1 MNLDSFM
8 NSSGISRATS
18 LVRGSWSVWLG
29 ISLLVLAFVY
39 IWLVPFLRPR
49 GELLG
54 GYYRIKD
61 IYLGIPVGVAM
72 IVAFV
77 VLVTPRR
84 LRKAVSLRLIPVSI
98 ALLAAIFVSDAVYA
112 LGVMGAW
119 WSDFW
124 LDQAHISRKHS
135 VPDDELGF
143 VRKPGISWRGF
154 VPDVNR
160 MVEYRSDENGF
171 RNPPGIRRAEIA
183 FVGDSFTEAATV
195 EEADTF
201 VHRVGAAT
209 GRTVVNL
216 GRGAYGPQQE
226 LIVLQRYAL
235 AYHPQAI
242 VWQLF
247 EGNDLK
253 DAAIFAHWKKNPRAV
268 STSFTQRYLANS
280 LIRELTLDSPEV
292 KWFRPKAMLRY
303 NDGSLRPTEIRY
315 EYDPAEPVKSP
326 IAFEETKQAIEA
338 GYRLC
343 ESKGIKLLIVM
354 IPTMLRVVEPYII
367 FDRPQDRDRY
377 LPSPSMTENSGFSGA
392 LADFCRELGCAYVDS
407 YQELRRLTDEG
418 QRELYI
424 PADEH
429 LDIRGHEVIAQLVL
443 EWLRSDLVVSLKT
456 D

>member
-1 MNLDSFM
+1 M
-8 NSSGISRATS
+8 NSSAISRAAT
-18 LVRGSWSVWLG
+18 LVRGSWFLLLG
-29 ISLLVLAFVY
+29 VSLLALAFGY

-61 IYLGIPVGVAM
+61 IYLGIPVGIAT

-77 VLVTPRR
+77 ILMAPSR
-84 LRKAVSLRLIPVSI
+84 LRRAVSLRLVPVAI

-112 LGVMGAW
+112 VGVMGAW

-135 VPDDELGF
+135 APDDELGF
-143 VRKPGISWRGF
+143 VRKPWISWRGF
-154 VPDVNR
+154 APDVNR
-160 MVEYRSDENGF
+160 VVEYHSDENGF
-171 RNPPGIRRAEIA
+171 RNPPGIQRADIA

-195 EEADTF
+195 DEADTF

-209 GRTVVNL
+209 GKSVVNL

-235 AYHPQAI
+235 AYQPQAI

-253 DAAIFAHWKKNPRAV
+253 DAAIFARWKNNPRAV
-268 STSFTQRYLANS
+268 STSFTERYLANS
-280 LIRELTLDSPEV
+280 LIRELTLRGPEV
-292 KWFRPKAMLRY
+292 KWTRPKAMLRY
-303 NDGSLRPTEIRY
+303 HDGSLKPTEVRY
-315 EYDPAEPVKSP
+315 GYDPAEPVKSA
-326 IAFEETKQAIEA
+326 IAFEETKKAIEA

-343 ESKGIKLLIVM
+343 ESKGIKLVIVM
-354 IPTMLRVVEPYII
+354 IPTMIRVVEPYII

-377 LPSPSMTENSGFSGA
+377 LPTAGSMENNGFSGG
-392 LADFCRELGCAYVDS
+392 LSDFCRELGCTYIDAYG
-407 YQELRRLTDEG
+407 ELRRLTDGGE
-418 QRELYI
+418 RELYI

-429 LDIRGHEVIAQLVL
+429 LDIRGHEVITQIVL
-443 EWLRSDLVVSLKT
+443 EWLRSESVGSLKT